1 MVSVLQEC
9 GLQGNTS
16 EAQPE
21 SSGRTVTSTRIV
33 TGQTT
38 ACSSSKAREWPDRV
52 AVGTGSL
59 RETGL
64 DCLTILKDASDAGL
78 AWVPILA
85 LPFTSEGP
93 CTKILAPHTSFLY
106 LQSWE
111 CWEYNCPV
119 VITVVTIFCS
129 LKFW

>member
-38 ACSSSKAREWPDRV
+38 ACSSSKAREGPDRV

-64 DCLTILKDASDAGL
+64 DCLTVLKDASDAGL
-78 AWVPILA
+78 AWVPILV
-85 LPFTSEGP
+85 LPFTSEATLHKNISP
-93 CTKILAPHTSFLY
+93 SFLY